1 MQSVTMQPHPYEDD
15 IPAYVL
21 GALDIEEALQIS
33 AHVAH
38 CPACHAEVATYHALV
53 GLLCYAIPPQE
64 PPVHLRERILTHIAI
79 DSESSAVT
87 SG

>member
-1 MQSVTMQPHPYEDD
+1 MRSITMQPHQYEDD

-33 AHVAH
+33 AHVAQ
-38 CPACHAEVATYHALV
+38 CPSCRADVATYHSLD
-53 GLLCYAIPPQE
+53 GLLCYEIPLQE

-87 SG
+87 FG

>member
-1 MQSVTMQPHPYEDD
+1 MRSITMPIHPYEDD
-15 IPAYVL
+15 IPAFAL
-21 GALDIEEALQIS
+21 GALDPEEALQIS

-53 GLLCYAIPPQE
+53 GLLCYASPLQE

-87 SG
+87 IG